1 MLLTCIYDVEFLFRM
16 THLDGQYWNFTGL
29 FCHRSA
35 ACEEQGW
42 CSSPGD
48 FLPEEEVEATHTSQ
62 RHIHVDEK

>member
-1 MLLTCIYDVEFLFRM
+1 M
-16 THLDGQYWNFTGL
+16 THLDGKYWNFTGL

-42 CSSPGD
+42 CSSPGG
-48 FLPEEEVEATHTSQ
+48 FLPQGEVETTHASQ